1 MHLRDLRYFL
11 AVAEEGSI
19 TRAAQ
24 RLFVSQPA
32 LSKQL
37 QALERQLGTSLLQRQ
52 PRGVTLTEAGLAL
65 LPHARAVLA
74 DWDVAATDV
83 RAATP
88 GGTFVIGMQTAVG
101 RGLQRRALATFRAR
115 EPGWVPSLRLVAW
128 TDPTAGLADGT
139 SDVAFLWLPLTVD
152 GLVTVALREEPRH
165 VLLPAGHPLA
175 AREVVPFA
183 ALLDEPFVA
192 LPAQAG
198 ALRQHWLA
206 IEARGGRPAVIG
218 AVADTADA
226 VLEMVASGLGVALL
240 AEGNVPLYARPG
252 VITRPTSGL
261 GPAVLALA
269 WRDCDRRPV
278 VAAFVSALEEVAAA
292 T

>member
-1 MHLRDLRYFL
+1 MHLRELRYFL

-37 QALERQLGTSLLQRQ
+37 QTLERQLGTSLLRRQ
-52 PRGVTLTEAGLAL
+52 PRGVALTEAGLAL
-65 LPHARAVLA
+65 VPHARAVVTG
-74 DWDVAATDV
+74 WDAAATAV
-83 RAATP
+83 REAIP
-88 GGTFVIGMQTAVG
+88 GGTLVIGMQTAVG

-115 EPGWVPSLRLVAW
+115 EPGWVPSLRLVPW

-139 SDVAFLWLPLTVD
+139 SDVAFLWRPLTVD
-152 GLVTVALREEPRH
+152 GLDTVSLREEPRH

-175 AREVVPFA
+175 THDIVPFA

-192 LPAQAG
+192 LPAEAG
-198 ALRQHWLA
+198 ALREHWLA
-206 IEARGGRPAVIG
+206 TDARGNRPAVIG

-226 VLEMVASGLGVALL
+226 VLETVASGVGIALL
-240 AEGNVPLYARPG
+240 AEGNVALYARPG
-252 VITRPTSGL
+252 VVTRPTSGL
-261 GPAVLALA
+261 RPAVLALA
-269 WRDCDRRPV
+269 WRVSDRRPA
-278 VAAFVSALEEVAAA
+278 VAAFVAAVEEAAAA